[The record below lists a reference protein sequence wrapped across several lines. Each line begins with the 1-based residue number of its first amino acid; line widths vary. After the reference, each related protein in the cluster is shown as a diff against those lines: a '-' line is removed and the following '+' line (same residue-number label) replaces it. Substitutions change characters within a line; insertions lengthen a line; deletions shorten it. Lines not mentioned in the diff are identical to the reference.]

1 MTDKAEIERTHPA
14 DTTARTGGHADVP
27 TDHEQEARA
36 GTAGP
41 DAPSPQIAELQADI
55 ERTRADLAQTVDK
68 ISARLDVR
76 ARLRHRVLDARDV
89 AAQRLRVV
97 RRRAGDVRTKASPG
111 TIGIGS
117 GILAA
122 ALAVVVVTW
131 WRSNH
136 ESRRRWG
143 RRH

>member
-14 DTTARTGGHADVP
+14 DTTARTDGHADVP
-27 TDHEQEARA
+27 TDHDQ
-36 GTAGP
+36 
-41 DAPSPQIAELQADI
+41 LQADI

-97 RRRAGDVRTKASPG
+97 RRRAGDVRTKASPR
-111 TIGIGS
+111 IGIGS

>member
-1 MTDKAEIERTHPA
+1 VTDKAEIERTHPA

-27 TDHEQEARA
+27 TDHDQ
-36 GTAGP
+36 
-41 DAPSPQIAELQADI
+41 LQADI

>member
-27 TDHEQEARA
+27 TDHDQ
-36 GTAGP
+36 
-41 DAPSPQIAELQADI
+41 LQADI

-68 ISARLDVR
+68 IRARLDVR

>member
-27 TDHEQEARA
+27 TDHDQ
-36 GTAGP
+36 
-41 DAPSPQIAELQADI
+41 LQADI

-97 RRRAGDVRTKASPG
+97 RRRTGDVRTKASPR
-111 TIGIGS
+111 IGIGS

>member
-27 TDHEQEARA
+27 TDHDQ
-36 GTAGP
+36 
-41 DAPSPQIAELQADI
+41 LQADI

-76 ARLRHRVLDARDV
+76 ARLRHRMLDARDV

-97 RRRAGDVRTKASPG
+97 RRRTGDVRTKASPR
-111 TIGIGS
+111 IGIGS

>member
-1 MTDKAEIERTHPA
+1 MSTPEEI
-14 DTTARTGGHADVP
+14 
-27 TDHEQEARA
+27 
-36 GTAGP
+36 
-41 DAPSPQIAELQADI
+41 QADI

-76 ARLRHRVLDARDV
+76 ARLRHRMLDARDV

-97 RRRAGDVRTKASPG
+97 RRRAGDVRTKASPR
-111 TIGIGS
+111 IGIGS

>member
-1 MTDKAEIERTHPA
+1 MTDKAEIERAHPA

-27 TDHEQEARA
+27 TDHDQ
-36 GTAGP
+36 
-41 DAPSPQIAELQADI
+41 LQADI

-68 ISARLDVR
+68 IRARLDVR

>member
-27 TDHEQEARA
+27 TDHDQ
-36 GTAGP
+36 
-41 DAPSPQIAELQADI
+41 LQADI

-76 ARLRHRVLDARDV
+76 ARLRHRMLDARDV

-97 RRRAGDVRTKASPG
+97 RRRAGDVRTKASPR
-111 TIGIGS
+111 IGIGS

>member
-1 MTDKAEIERTHPA
+1 VTDKAEIERTHPA

-27 TDHEQEARA
+27 TDHDQ
-36 GTAGP
+36 
-41 DAPSPQIAELQADI
+41 LQADI

-68 ISARLDVR
+68 IRARLDVR

-97 RRRAGDVRTKASPG
+97 RRRTGDVRTKASPR
-111 TIGIGS
+111 IGIGS

>member
-27 TDHEQEARA
+27 TDHDQ
-36 GTAGP
+36 
-41 DAPSPQIAELQADI
+41 LQADI

-111 TIGIGS
+111 RIGIGS

>member
-27 TDHEQEARA
+27 TDHDQ
-36 GTAGP
+36 
-41 DAPSPQIAELQADI
+41 LQADI

-122 ALAVVVVTW
+122 ALAVVVITW

>member
-14 DTTARTGGHADVP
+14 DTTARTDGHADVP
-27 TDHEQEARA
+27 TDHDQ
-36 GTAGP
+36 
-41 DAPSPQIAELQADI
+41 LQADI

-97 RRRAGDVRTKASPG
+97 RRRTGDVRTKASPR
-111 TIGIGS
+111 IGIGS

>member
-1 MTDKAEIERTHPA
+1 VTDKAEIERTHPA

-27 TDHEQEARA
+27 TDHDQ
-36 GTAGP
+36 
-41 DAPSPQIAELQADI
+41 LQADI

-97 RRRAGDVRTKASPG
+97 RRRAGDVRTKASPR
-111 TIGIGS
+111 IGIGS

>member
-1 MTDKAEIERTHPA
+1 VTDKAEIERTHPA

-27 TDHEQEARA
+27 TDHDQ
-36 GTAGP
+36 
-41 DAPSPQIAELQADI
+41 LQADI

-122 ALAVVVVTW
+122 ALAVVVITW

>member
-1 MTDKAEIERTHPA
+1 VTDKAEIERTHPA

-27 TDHEQEARA
+27 TDHDQ
-36 GTAGP
+36 
-41 DAPSPQIAELQADI
+41 LQADI

-76 ARLRHRVLDARDV
+76 ARLRHRMLDARDV

-97 RRRAGDVRTKASPG
+97 RRRAGDVRTKASPR
-111 TIGIGS
+111 IGIGS

>member
-1 MTDKAEIERTHPA
+1 VIATKHDNRLDHEGDHGVTDKAEIERTHPA
-14 DTTARTGGHADVP
+14 DTTARTDGHADVP
-27 TDHEQEARA
+27 TDHDQ
-36 GTAGP
+36 
-41 DAPSPQIAELQADI
+41 LQADI

-76 ARLRHRVLDARDV
+76 ARLRHRMLDARDV

-97 RRRAGDVRTKASPG
+97 RRRTGDVRTKASPG

>member
-1 MTDKAEIERTHPA
+1 M
-14 DTTARTGGHADVP
+14 
-27 TDHEQEARA
+27 
-36 GTAGP
+36 
-41 DAPSPQIAELQADI
+41 
-55 ERTRADLAQTVDK
+55 
-68 ISARLDVR
+68 
-76 ARLRHRVLDARDV
+76 LDARDV

>member
-27 TDHEQEARA
+27 TDHDQ
-36 GTAGP
+36 
-41 DAPSPQIAELQADI
+41 LQADI

-76 ARLRHRVLDARDV
+76 ARLRHRMLDARDV

>member
-27 TDHEQEARA
+27 TDHDQ
-36 GTAGP
+36 
-41 DAPSPQIAELQADI
+41 LQADI

-97 RRRAGDVRTKASPG
+97 RRRAGDVRTKASPR
-111 TIGIGS
+111 IGIGS

>member
-27 TDHEQEARA
+27 TDHDQ
-36 GTAGP
+36 
-41 DAPSPQIAELQADI
+41 LQADI

>member
-1 MTDKAEIERTHPA
+1 VTDKAEIERTHPA

-27 TDHEQEARA
+27 TDHDQ
-36 GTAGP
+36 
-41 DAPSPQIAELQADI
+41 LQADI

-68 ISARLDVR
+68 IRARLDVR